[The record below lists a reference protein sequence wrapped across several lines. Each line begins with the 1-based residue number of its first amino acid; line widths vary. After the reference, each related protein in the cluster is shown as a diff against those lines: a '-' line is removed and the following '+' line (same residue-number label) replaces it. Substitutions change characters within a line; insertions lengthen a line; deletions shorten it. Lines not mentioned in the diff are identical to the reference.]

1 MINNINRDKSLV
13 QKKSSKLCRHYTLKE
28 VECKLSFLKWKVY
41 ALTLLRR
48 IQFGRRK
55 KSKFT
60 VKKPDSQPG
69 NQCQSEQWL
78 LVLIYM
84 YPWHGM
90 MNKAFHL
97 YSLPLQNHKP
107 LQTWESIRLLPI
119 NECFIKYLISSVVDQ
134 SYSTLRDPMNCS
146 TPSLPVYHQVPE
158 LPQTHVHRVSDAI
171 QPSHPLSSTSPPALS
186 PSQDQGLSNES
197 TLQMRW
203 PKYYFQL

>member
-28 VECKLSFLKWKVY
+28 VECKLSFLKWKLY

-97 YSLPLQNHKP
+97 CSLSLKNHKP
-107 LQTWESIRLLPI
+107 LQTWEKHQTTSNQGMFYKIPDLLLLLLSHFSRIRP
-119 NECFIKYLISSVVDQ
+119 FA
-134 SYSTLRDPMNCS
+134 
-146 TPSLPVYHQVPE
+146 TP
-158 LPQTHVHRVSDAI
+158 
-171 QPSHPLSSTSPPALS
+171 
-186 PSQDQGLSNES
+186 
-197 TLQMRW
+197 
-203 PKYYFQL
+203 